1 MEDVDLLDEVD
12 PLRGR
17 SGAGPILRAD
27 FRKSLLILVFD
38 AFADDFIGEPSF
50 IGTGGGFSGD
60 FCFGG
65 VFCFMDGVLV
75 DDLLGT
81 LLFGLEDFDKLIS
94 LTRAAKVEISFFSGT
109 SLRGETTLVSLLWLE
124 LSRLYRDEALEYLV

>member
-1 MEDVDLLDEVD
+1 MLEDVD

-27 FRKSLLILVFD
+27 LRKSLLILVLDEFT
-38 AFADDFIGEPSF
+38 AGFVGEPSF

-81 LLFGLEDFDKLIS
+81 LLFGLADLDKLIS
-94 LTRAAKVEISFFSGT
+94 FTRAANVEISFFSGT

-124 LSRLYRDEALEYLV
+124 LSRL